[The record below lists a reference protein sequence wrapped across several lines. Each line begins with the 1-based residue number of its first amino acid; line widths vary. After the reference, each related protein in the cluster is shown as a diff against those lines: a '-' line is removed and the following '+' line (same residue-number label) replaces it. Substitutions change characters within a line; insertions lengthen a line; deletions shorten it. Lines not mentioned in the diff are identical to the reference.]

1 MGNAHTSHSL
11 SETTM
16 KMTSVKAHS
25 TGKATRRQPATAPKN
40 DRTTLIALYLFT
52 GGMLMALLYF
62 ISLIFFI

>member
-1 MGNAHTSHSL
+1 
-11 SETTM
+11 M
-16 KMTSVKAHS
+16 KMTPVKAQS
-25 TGKATRRQPATAPKN
+25 AGKSTRRQPATAPKN